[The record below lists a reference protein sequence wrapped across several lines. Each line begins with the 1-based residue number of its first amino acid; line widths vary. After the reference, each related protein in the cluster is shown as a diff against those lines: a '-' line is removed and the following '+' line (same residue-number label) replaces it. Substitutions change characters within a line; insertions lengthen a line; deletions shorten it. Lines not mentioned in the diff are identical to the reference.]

1 MHRQARWRTFG
12 SPFWWERIGA
22 PVRPLFIQITREI
35 MTMLNRKTLSLGA
48 ALIAA
53 TVVSGCAGTGYNDR
67 GFGSYRQYD
76 WNRPDPSYGGYDA
89 GRYYR
94 DDRRYR
100 ERRLSRNDRIYRGQD
115 GRYYCR
121 RSDGTTGLI
130 VGGIA
135 GGVLG
140 NIIAPGDSRTLGTIL
155 GAAGGAAAGAAIDRN
170 GARCR

>member
-1 MHRQARWRTFG
+1 MSQRCCHPLRHSR
-12 SPFWWERIGA
+12 ERIA
-22 PVRPLFIQITREI
+22 PCARHWVTQITRKI
-35 MTMLNRKTLSLGA
+35 IMLNRKSLSLGA

-100 ERRLSRNDRIYRGQD
+100 ERRLGRNDRIYRGQD

-121 RSDGTTGLI
+121 RPDGTTGLI

-155 GAAGGAAAGAAIDRN
+155 GAAGGAVAGRAIDRN

>member
-1 MHRQARWRTFG
+1 
-12 SPFWWERIGA
+12 
-22 PVRPLFIQITREI
+22 
-35 MTMLNRKTLSLGA
+35 MLSRKSLSLGA

-53 TVVSGCAGTGYNDR
+53 TVVSGCAGSGYRDR
-67 GFGSYRQYD
+67 GFASYRQYD
-76 WNRPDPSYGGYDA
+76 WNRPDPNYGGYYAD
-89 GRYYR
+89 RYYR

-155 GAAGGAAAGAAIDRN
+155 GAAGGAAAGRAIDRN